1 MDLRIIAVPYDTA
14 IRDWR
19 MGAGPDRLLN
29 RGLEDHL
36 RAAGHR
42 VAIERI
48 ELPPDEPTSEISTA
62 FELAARLRDRVHA
75 ARSAGELPI
84 ILAGNC
90 GTALG
95 SVQVAVRSQ
104 PDHGRVGVRQ
114 RGEGAPRPRA
124 AASWTGWRSRSQP
137 AAAGL
142 ASPARFPAS
151 APSPTSA

>member
-19 MGAGPDRLLN
+19 MGAGPDRLLEC
-29 RGLEDHL
+29 GLEDHL

-62 FELAARLRDRVHA
+62 FELAVRLRDRIHD

-84 ILAGNC
+84 VLAGNC

-95 SVQVAVRSQ
+95 TLAALADAGPGVGLAGCARRSEHAR
-104 PDHGRVGVRQ
+104 DHGQRLPGRDGACNGDRPLLDTPRQ
-114 RGEGAPRPRA
+114 HDPRLPPHPR
-124 AASWTGWRSRSQP
+124 
-137 AAAGL
+137 
-142 ASPARFPAS
+142 
-151 APSPTSA
+151 